1 MTMHSGSRA
10 GWAAI
15 LAAAALVWAE
25 EVPTA
30 ALEMTVGQS
39 QVIDCPAEL
48 ARISTTDPA
57 VVDTVAVSRQEVL
70 LQAKGAGQATVGV
83 WLKDGSRRL
92 YRVQVSHDLEPLRKL
107 LRQNFPGEEIEVAGG
122 REAVALS
129 GRVSS
134 TAVAERAVSLA
145 GSFAKTVVNNLS
157 VPPPAP
163 EKQVLLRVRFAE
175 LNRSAAVSLGANLI
189 STGAANVTGRIT
201 TGQFPAPEPG
211 KITSASSILEG
222 VTGTV
227 PGHTASLSNFT
238 LSDALNIFAFRP
250 DINLGAFIQ
259 ALRTQGVL
267 QILAEPNLVATEGKE
282 ASFLVGGEF
291 PVPVVQG
298 GASVGAVTVSF
309 REFGIRLTFQPEVTP
324 RNTIKLKVKPEVSTI
339 DMANAVTL
347 SGFLIPA
354 LATRRVETQIELA
367 EGQSFVIAGLLDD
380 RVTENLARM
389 PGLSQ
394 VPVLGAL
401 FRSRQE
407 KKSKTELVV
416 IVTPSIA
423 DAEALAR
430 QAVEPTM
437 PLEFLAPAAE
447 SGKRQE
453 KKPRQQER

>member
-1 MTMHSGSRA
+1 MRA
-10 GWAAI
+10 WGRVSVV
-15 LAAAALVWAE
+15 LAVLVTVAGFVWAG
-25 EVPTA
+25 EVPTVA
-30 ALEMTVGQS
+30 MEMTVGQG
-39 QVIDCPAEL
+39 QVIDCPSEL

-70 LQAKGAGQATVGV
+70 LQAKGAGQATVGI

-92 YRVQVSHDLEPLRKL
+92 YRVEVGYDLEPLRKL

-122 REAVALS
+122 REAIALS
-129 GRVSS
+129 GRVSAQ
-134 TAVAERAVSLA
+134 AVAERAAALA
-145 GSFAKTVVNNLS
+145 APFGKSVVNNLS

-163 EKQVLLRVRFAE
+163 ERQVLLRVRFAE
-175 LNRSAAVSLGANLI
+175 LNQSAAVSLGANLI
-189 STGAANVTGRIT
+189 STGAANVTGRVT

-227 PGHTASLSNFT
+227 PGRTASLSNFT

-267 QILAEPNLVATEGKE
+267 QILAEPNLVAIEGKE

-298 GASVGAVTVSF
+298 GANVGAVTVSF
-309 REFGIRLTFQPEVTP
+309 REFGIRLTFQPEVTT
-324 RNTIKLKVKPEVSTI
+324 RKTIKLKVKPEVSTI

-394 VPVLGAL
+394 IPVLGAL

-423 DAEALAR
+423 EAEALAGTG
-430 QAVEPTM
+430 AGPTM
-437 PLEFLAPAAE
+437 PLEFLAPGTE
-447 SGKRQE
+447 GGE
-453 KKPRQQER
+453 RQQNKQRQQKR

>member
-1 MTMHSGSRA
+1 MKAHGRVGVGLM
-10 GWAAI
+10 
-15 LAAAALVWAE
+15 ALVAVAVLARAE
-25 EVPTA
+25 EVPTVVM
-30 ALEMTVGQS
+30 EMTVGQS
-39 QVIDCPAEL
+39 RVIDCPAEL

-57 VVDTVAVSRQEVL
+57 VVDTVAVTRQEVL
-70 LQAKGAGQATVGV
+70 LQAKSAGQATVGV
-83 WLKDGSRRL
+83 WLKDGDRRL
-92 YRVQVSHDLEPLRKL
+92 YRVEVGYDLEPLRKL
-107 LRQNFPGEEIEVAGG
+107 LRQNFPNEEIEVAAG
-122 REAVALS
+122 REAIALS
-129 GRVSS
+129 GRVS
-134 TAVAERAVSLA
+134 TQAVAERAAALA
-145 GSFAKTVVNNLS
+145 APFGKSVVNNLS

-163 EKQVLLRVRFAE
+163 QKQVLLRVRFAE

-189 STGAANVTGRIT
+189 STGAANVTGRVT

-227 PGHTASLSNFT
+227 PGRTASLSNFT

-309 REFGIRLTFQPEVTP
+309 REFGIRLTFQPEVTT
-324 RNTIKLKVKPEVSTI
+324 RKTIKLKVKPEVSTI

-354 LATRRVETQIELA
+354 LATRRVETEIELA

-394 VPVLGAL
+394 IPVLGVL

-407 KKSKTELVV
+407 KKSKTELMV

-423 DAEALAR
+423 EAEALAG
-430 QAVEPTM
+430 AAAGPAM
-437 PLEFLAPAAE
+437 PLEFLAPVTE
-447 SGKRQE
+447 GGE
-453 KKPRQQER
+453 RQQKR